1 MNHIEILQNYITLAR
16 FFKSSTTQFVLES
29 TYARTFDVRDSYYIE
44 KANTY
49 ERSVE
54 QWLGELDSSSMLR
67 LVMTAK
73 GEL

>member
-29 TYARTFDVRDSYYIE
+29 TYPRTFDVRDSYYIE